1 MTPSRTCS
9 GSENSATGGS
19 SEIDNPEDAF
29 HHLAYYNVLGAGD
42 WRDRDEFRA
51 LPESERPELEIWL
64 LEQSLRLG
72 RSLGQRPDSPD
83 DWRRGL
89 EALERVVA
97 LRPLGPLE
105 TQRRLLR
112 RQLGLPE
119 PSTSNAPA
127 AWADPPPRW
136 MEEYLLG
143 VEAEPLRAEDALVHY
158 QNVLKERP
166 ESFWGHYRAA
176 AVAYRLG
183 DPAAAAD
190 HLEHCVDR
198 RPENAVL
205 RGQLAGCLYDHASL
219 RRGPRTVQ
227 QGPDAESRSSGVVSH
242 SGLHPE
248 PAGPGRG
255 PQDRHPAVSN
265 C

>member
-1 MTPSRTCS
+1 MSLVVAAVSTLAVWTAVQTSLREKALAKLTHLWDDTESNVFPFRRF
-9 GSENSATGGS
+9 GHWRLA
-19 SEIDNPEDAF
+19 EIDNPEEAF
-29 HHLAYYNVLGAGD
+29 HHLAHYNILGAGD
-42 WRDRDEFRA
+42 WRARDEFRA

-72 RSLGQRPDSPD
+72 RLLGKRPDSPD

-89 EALERVVA
+89 ETLERVVA
-97 LRPLGPLE
+97 LRSLGPLE
-105 TQRRLLR
+105 TQHRLLR

-127 AWADPPPRW
+127 SCADPPPRW

-158 QNVLKERP
+158 QTVLKERP

-183 DPAAAAD
+183 D
-190 HLEHCVDR
+190 
-198 RPENAVL
+198 
-205 RGQLAGCLYDHASL
+205 
-219 RRGPRTVQ
+219 
-227 QGPDAESRSSGVVSH
+227 
-242 SGLHPE
+242 
-248 PAGPGRG
+248 
-255 PQDRHPAVSN
+255 
-265 C
+265 